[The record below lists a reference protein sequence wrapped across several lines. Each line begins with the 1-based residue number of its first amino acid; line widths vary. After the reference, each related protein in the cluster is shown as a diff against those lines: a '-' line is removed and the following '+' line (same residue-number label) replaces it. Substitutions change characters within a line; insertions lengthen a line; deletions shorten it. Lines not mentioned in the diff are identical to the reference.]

1 MDSTVRNTGVG
12 VLISDAALKEADI
25 EISRLIG
32 EGFGLFWIADA
43 YNVPVIRLGND
54 YQLEVDL
61 NYQELPSYLKGQP
74 GVLTLSYL
82 RQQLAIK
89 VMEIWRNEEEAQAA
103 KIVDVQRAR
112 AMPGMW
118 RHAQSGYRYMDNDRH
133 RQIAVR

>member
-1 MDSTVRNTGVG
+1 MNH
-12 VLISDAALKEADI
+12 AALKEADQ

-74 GVLTLSYL
+74 GVLTLGYL

-89 VMEIWRNEEEAQAA
+89 VMEIWRNEKEAQGA
-103 KIVDVQRAR
+103 KIVDVERAR

-118 RHAQSGYRYMDNDRH
+118 RHAQSGHRYMDNDRH

>member
-1 MDSTVRNTGVG
+1 M
-12 VLISDAALKEADI
+12 ISDAALKEADQ
-25 EISRLIG
+25 EISRLVG
-32 EGFGLFWIADA
+32 QGFGLFWIADA

-89 VMEIWRNEEEAQAA
+89 VMEIWRSEEEAQAA
-103 KIVDVQRAR
+103 KIVDVKRDRAV
-112 AMPGMW
+112 PGMW
-118 RHAQSGYRYMDNDRH
+118 RHAQFGHGYMDNDRH

>member
-1 MDSTVRNTGVG
+1 MNH
-12 VLISDAALKEADI
+12 AALIEADQ

-32 EGFGLFWIADA
+32 EGFGLFWIAEA

-74 GVLTLSYL
+74 GVLTLGYL
-82 RQQLAIK
+82 RQQLSLK
-89 VMEIWRNEEEAQAA
+89 VLEIWRSEEEAQAA
-103 KIVDVQRAR
+103 KIVDVERAR

-118 RHAQSGYRYMDNDRH
+118 RHAQSGHGYMDNDSH

>member
-1 MDSTVRNTGVG
+1 MNH
-12 VLISDAALKEADI
+12 AALKEADI
-25 EISRLIG
+25 EISRLVG
-32 EGFGLFWIADA
+32 EGFGLFWIAAA
-43 YNVPVIRLGND
+43 YNVPVVRLGND

-74 GVLTLSYL
+74 GVLTLGYL

-89 VMEIWRNEEEAQAA
+89 VMEIWRSEEEAQAA
-103 KIVDVQRAR
+103 KIVDVETAR

-118 RHAQSGYRYMDNDRH
+118 RQAQSGYGYMDKDRH

>member
-1 MDSTVRNTGVG
+1 MNH
-12 VLISDAALKEADI
+12 AALKEADI

-32 EGFGLFWIADA
+32 EGFGLFWIAEA
-43 YNVPVIRLGND
+43 YSVPVIRLGND

-74 GVLTLSYL
+74 GVLTLGYL

-89 VMEIWRNEEEAQAA
+89 VMEIWRNEEEAQAH